1 MKSTE
6 KDSTSANYQVFLIDN
21 DLDNNI
27 LSSLLPMKAK
37 AVELSFIPNDESIE
51 MYFANQSMSYQEQGI
66 HALYVS
72 CDPEKLVIARNFDMD
87 TCFLNNG
94 INDFLDFDKNYEI
107 PVKKL
112 TK

>member
-6 KDSTSANYQVFLIDN
+6 KDSTSANYQVLLIDN
-21 DLDNNI
+21 DLDINI

-37 AVELSFIPNDESIE
+37 AELSSIPNDESIE
-51 MYFANQSMSYQEQGI
+51 MYFARQSMNYQKQGI

-72 CDPEKLVIARNFDMD
+72 CDPVKLVVAKDFQID